1 MQNANKFFFFL
12 IIISLIIALLSLLI
26 QTDLINKVLKKKTIK
41 EIILIDNKYM
51 SKEFL
56 MSKISTKKG
65 QSFWLFNSFQ
75 LKKELQ
81 SFNEIEEYE
90 FKLDWAGNLMISI
103 KEKKPFMSWNLNNH
117 VKFIDDEGKI
127 LNYDR
132 NLNNLKIINLYGDNA
147 NMYVPYLKTNFFE
160 KKSQEIKV
168 NEIFFLNNIG
178 WKITFYN
185 KKCFFF
191 PLKELEKV
199 TDMFENIVNSDLYL
213 EFNFFDLR
221 INNRVYLSKKEC

>member
-1 MQNANKFFFFL
+1 
-12 IIISLIIALLSLLI
+12 
-26 QTDLINKVLKKKTIK
+26 
-41 EIILIDNKYM
+41 M

-147 NMYVPYLKTNFFE
+147 NIYVPYLKTNFFE
-160 KKSQEIKV
+160 KTSQEIKV

-191 PLKELEKV
+191 PLKKLEKV